1 MKDNRTESPNQ
12 QKINDI
18 SSSIIKNLEEV
29 LFLEINKLLSEEKKA
44 FIGSLFN
51 SIDEYENYFE
61 YFTRG
66 LGSKKK
72 ENYELELSIL
82 NILEKIDFK
91 KFAFLGDVHAYW
103 YNFYIN
109 KFHSIRFG
117 RIKNNVNSAAYA
129 LIILYLKKRH
139 QESLDFII
147 DYFRLSIV
155 KIKQHGSKKVRDV
168 KEALF
173 NSLSDISKLYD
184 ITELMLDNSKEIPE
198 ISVYPHV
205 PEPVV
210 KKIIDNKNKLLYTE
224 YLSKNH
230 SLNYYNKTHRKSILN
245 TLINIEFLTDN
256 DAITS
261 CINIV
266 KKYKDEKDEFI
277 ANDAVISK
285 VLSTQAL
292 NFIKSTSTDDDKIN
306 KKAYELELLKI
317 LSVKLNN
324 KQIWLNNS
332 KRFNNPFLE
341 KLEDFVQDSGEGRWT
356 VVNSTL
362 NPVQLSS

>member
-1 MKDNRTESPNQ
+1 MENKSIQKLSNKKEGPNKLLFLGLAKYYEDNFKFPDDVKFLKSELLYSDFIAVHDIYKNSRTVERYRSEIRSAYNLKKYTVDEEVQLKNYFIQTGFSFKNAKDLEQKIIKRLKDNRTESPNQ

-155 KIKQHGSKKVRDV
+155 KIKQHGS
-168 KEALF
+168 E
-173 NSLSDISKLYD
+173 
-184 ITELMLDNSKEIPE
+184 
-198 ISVYPHV
+198 
-205 PEPVV
+205 VV
-210 KKIIDNKNKLLYTE
+210 LRNQTG
-224 YLSKNH
+224 
-230 SLNYYNKTHRKSILN
+230 
-245 TLINIEFLTDN
+245 
-256 DAITS
+256 
-261 CINIV
+261 C
-266 KKYKDEKDEFI
+266 
-277 ANDAVISK
+277 
-285 VLSTQAL
+285 
-292 NFIKSTSTDDDKIN
+292 
-306 KKAYELELLKI
+306 
-317 LSVKLNN
+317 
-324 KQIWLNNS
+324 
-332 KRFNNPFLE
+332 
-341 KLEDFVQDSGEGRWT
+341 
-356 VVNSTL
+356 
-362 NPVQLSS
+362 

>member
-1 MKDNRTESPNQ
+1 LKDNRTESPNQ

-155 KIKQHGSKKVRDV
+155 KIKQHGS
-168 KEALF
+168 E
-173 NSLSDISKLYD
+173 
-184 ITELMLDNSKEIPE
+184 
-198 ISVYPHV
+198 
-205 PEPVV
+205 VV
-210 KKIIDNKNKLLYTE
+210 LRNQTG
-224 YLSKNH
+224 
-230 SLNYYNKTHRKSILN
+230 
-245 TLINIEFLTDN
+245 
-256 DAITS
+256 
-261 CINIV
+261 C
-266 KKYKDEKDEFI
+266 
-277 ANDAVISK
+277 
-285 VLSTQAL
+285 
-292 NFIKSTSTDDDKIN
+292 
-306 KKAYELELLKI
+306 
-317 LSVKLNN
+317 
-324 KQIWLNNS
+324 
-332 KRFNNPFLE
+332 
-341 KLEDFVQDSGEGRWT
+341 
-356 VVNSTL
+356 
-362 NPVQLSS
+362 